1 MTPKREARSTSH
13 FAHWSLAAIVLT
25 STVTIGIR
33 ALCESTLA
41 TNERST
47 KRRLLFSTG
56 HGELVP
62 TNGFENIAA
71 NLEERFESVA
81 VDFSSENISAEAD
94 VVVVGG
100 PERPF
105 DEKALRGLDR
115 AIRRARGAVILAPSA
130 RYVAPAEAEA
140 DRQLGQLQAN
150 FNGLEALLAAYGFR
164 IAREVVMDPEN
175 AVPGIVE
182 NRQGRQFLYRLPQVI
197 GIFQDASARELGPG
211 IAWVFAS
218 PVALVG
224 PLAGSPPP
232 TASTLWRIAFSSA
245 GSWLQPIP
253 AILPKEPSDEARP
266 PSGRA
271 RGAQVLGYV
280 YEGPLGSPFAE
291 KSSPAR
297 GRNTTPSPTAKAVRL
312 VVIGSSLFVR
322 DDWVR
327 LSRIF
332 PIYKGGL
339 QRLVDL
345 IMWIAG
351 A

>member
-1 MTPKREARSTSH
+1 
-13 FAHWSLAAIVLT
+13 
-25 STVTIGIR
+25 
-33 ALCESTLA
+33 
-41 TNERST
+41 
-47 KRRLLFSTG
+47 LFSTG

-81 VDFSSENISAEAD
+81 VDFSSENLSSEAD

-115 AIRRARGAVILAPSA
+115 AVRRTRGAVILAPSA

-164 IAREVVMDPEN
+164 IAREVVMDPVN

-182 NRQGRQFLYRLPQVI
+182 NHQGRQLLYRLPQVI
-197 GIFQDASARELGPG
+197 GMFRDPSARELGPG

-224 PLAGSPPP
+224 PLVGSPLP
-232 TASTLWRIAFSSA
+232 TGSTLWMIAISSS

-253 AILPKEPSDEARP
+253 AILPKESSDEPRP

-271 RGAQVLGYV
+271 RGAQVLGYI
-280 YEGPLGSPFAE
+280 YEGSLGSPFAE
-291 KSSPAR
+291 KSSSRTR
-297 GRNTTPSPTAKAVRL
+297 GMKTAPSLTAKTVRL

-327 LSRIF
+327 LSRAF

-339 QRLVDL
+339 QKIVDL
-345 IMWIAG
+345 IIWIAG
-351 A
+351 DDAPP